1 MSTGN
6 PPKGSAD
13 WLAEQDGADNTTPPA
28 KGTQAW
34 TEQPPQPEPAPKG
47 TEAWTEQHSGENAPA
62 PTESKPTPQTDVAPP
77 ADKGIGVSP
86 QNNADAVMGY
96 DQQIA
101 ALQEAANKTKP
112 ETEEERKK
120 RERREKSKKIIAAV
134 GDGLMA
140 LSNLYFTTRGAP
152 NMYDHKTM
160 SQQTP
165 LQAQLDKLKAE
176 REANA
181 DKYLQYSLKIGDL
194 QNDRAKTLREMEA
207 EQERRKLAREKA
219 QREQEAHGWLAALQP
234 DKQREQAG
242 KATKA
247 EQEAVTAKA
256 EADNAPDLY
265 KAKVDTE
272 KARGEAQRASAT
284 ASRAS
289 ARDHDASAEEHR
301 TNARGRFQW
310 WDEDGNVHYA
320 KTQEE
325 AITKARQHGTL
336 DSEEVTNTTSTESD
350 ATNRG
355 KPVYVKDKDGKP
367 VVQTDK
373 NGKPVVGKDGKPVY
387 VKEKKTSSTTTS
399 KRVFYP
405 GIRKKPAAN
414 KPAPT
419 PTPKPAAKPQ
429 PKANGGKWASGL
441 TL

>member
-13 WLAEQDGADNTTPPA
+13 WLAEQDGADPTPPA
-28 KGTQAW
+28 KGTQVWA
-34 TEQPPQPEPAPKG
+34 EQPPQPEPAPKG

-77 ADKGIGVSP
+77 ADKGLGVSP

-289 ARDHDASAEEHR
+289 ARDHDASARAHDRSNNNEFS
-301 TNARGRFQW
+301 A
-310 WDEDGNVHYA
+310 WDENGREHKFHSAAAAEAFA
-320 KTQEE
+320 K
-325 AITKARQHGTL
+325 QHGTF
-336 DSEEVTNTTSTESD
+336 EETDVTS
-350 ATNRG
+350 
-355 KPVYVKDKDGKP
+355 
-367 VVQTDK
+367 
-373 NGKPVVGKDGKPVY
+373 
-387 VKEKKTSSTTTS
+387 SSTTDSETNGKS
-399 KRVFYP
+399 TTTYKKKSGYAKRVVP
-405 GIRKKPAAN
+405 DN
-414 KPAPT
+414 T
-419 PTPKPAAKPQ
+419 PPSRRGGNDNTPP
-429 PKANGGKWASGL
+429 SRRR
-441 TL
+441 

>member
-47 TEAWTEQHSGENAPA
+47 TEAWTEQYSGENAPA

-77 ADKGIGVSP
+77 ADKGLGVSP

-242 KATKA
+242 KAAKA

-256 EADNAPDLY
+256 EADNAPAY
-265 KAKVDTE
+265 YQGKVKE
-272 KARGEAQRASAT
+272 VE
-284 ASRAS
+284 SR
-289 ARDHDASAEEHR
+289 
-301 TNARGRFQW
+301 
-310 WDEDGNVHYA
+310 
-320 KTQEE
+320 
-325 AITKARQHGTL
+325 
-336 DSEEVTNTTSTESD
+336 
-350 ATNRG
+350 
-355 KPVYVKDKDGKP
+355 
-367 VVQTDK
+367 TDK
-373 NGKPVVGKDGKPVY
+373 NNRQGTSAWVGGNRGGSKSGGRGSAKWAVYGPDGKVVKY
-387 VKEKKTSSTTTS
+387 VQTRDEAISETTRVGGKYPSTVSTSDSTNEYGEKTHTRTE
-399 KRVFYP
+399 R
-405 GIRKKPAAN
+405 
-414 KPAPT
+414 T
-419 PTPKPAAKPQ
+419 PTANRPASKPTAKPQ
-429 PKANGGKWASGL
+429 QKNTSYSNTKALGY
-441 TL
+441 

>member
-77 ADKGIGVSP
+77 ADKGLGVSP

-219 QREQEAHGWLAALQP
+219 QREQEEHGWLAALQP

-242 KATKA
+242 KASKA

-256 EADNAPDLY
+256 EADNAPAY
-265 KAKVDTE
+265 YQGKVKE
-272 KARGEAQRASAT
+272 VE
-284 ASRAS
+284 SR
-289 ARDHDASAEEHR
+289 
-301 TNARGRFQW
+301 
-310 WDEDGNVHYA
+310 
-320 KTQEE
+320 
-325 AITKARQHGTL
+325 
-336 DSEEVTNTTSTESD
+336 
-350 ATNRG
+350 
-355 KPVYVKDKDGKP
+355 
-367 VVQTDK
+367 TDK
-373 NGKPVVGKDGKPVY
+373 NNRQGTSAWVGGNRGGSKSGGRGSAKWAVYGPDGKVVKY
-387 VKEKKTSSTTTS
+387 VQTRDEAISETTRVGGKYPSTVSTSDSTNEYGEKTHTRTE
-399 KRVFYP
+399 R
-405 GIRKKPAAN
+405 
-414 KPAPT
+414 T
-419 PTPKPAAKPQ
+419 PTANRPASKPTAKPQ
-429 PKANGGKWASGL
+429 QKNTSYKNTKALGL
-441 TL
+441 

>member
-13 WLAEQDGADNTTPPA
+13 WLAEQDGADTTPPA

-34 TEQPPQPEPAPKG
+34 AEQPPQPEPAPKG

-77 ADKGIGVSP
+77 ADKGLGVSP

-112 ETEEERKK
+112 GTEEERKK

-219 QREQEAHGWLAALQP
+219 QREQEEHGWLAALQP

-242 KATKA
+242 KASKA

-289 ARDHDASAEEHR
+289 ATDHYASARAHDRSNNNEFS
-301 TNARGRFQW
+301 A
-310 WDEDGNVHYA
+310 WDENGREHKFHSAAAAEAFA
-320 KTQEE
+320 K
-325 AITKARQHGTL
+325 QHGTF
-336 DSEEVTNTTSTESD
+336 EETDVTS
-350 ATNRG
+350 
-355 KPVYVKDKDGKP
+355 
-367 VVQTDK
+367 
-373 NGKPVVGKDGKPVY
+373 
-387 VKEKKTSSTTTS
+387 SSTTDSETNGKS
-399 KRVFYP
+399 TTTYKKKSGYAKRVVP
-405 GIRKKPAAN
+405 DN
-414 KPAPT
+414 T
-419 PTPKPAAKPQ
+419 PPSRRGGNDNTPP
-429 PKANGGKWASGL
+429 SRRR
-441 TL
+441 

>member
-77 ADKGIGVSP
+77 ADKGLGVSP

-181 DKYLQYSLKIGDL
+181 DKYLQYSIKIGDL

-219 QREQEAHGWLAALQP
+219 QREQEEHGWLAALQP
-234 DKQREQAG
+234 DKLREQAG

-247 EQEAVTAKA
+247 EQEGITAKA

-289 ARDHDASAEEHR
+289 ATDHYASARAHDRSNNNEFS
-301 TNARGRFQW
+301 A
-310 WDEDGNVHYA
+310 WDENGREHKFHSAAAAEAFA
-320 KTQEE
+320 K
-325 AITKARQHGTL
+325 QHGTF
-336 DSEEVTNTTSTESD
+336 EETDVTS
-350 ATNRG
+350 
-355 KPVYVKDKDGKP
+355 
-367 VVQTDK
+367 
-373 NGKPVVGKDGKPVY
+373 
-387 VKEKKTSSTTTS
+387 SSTTDSETNGKS
-399 KRVFYP
+399 TTTYKKKSGYAKRVVP
-405 GIRKKPAAN
+405 DN
-414 KPAPT
+414 T
-419 PTPKPAAKPQ
+419 PPSRRGGNDNTPP
-429 PKANGGKWASGL
+429 SRRR
-441 TL
+441 

>member
-13 WLAEQDGADNTTPPA
+13 WLAEQDEADNTTPPA

-77 ADKGIGVSP
+77 ADKGLGVSP

-219 QREQEAHGWLAALQP
+219 QREQEEHGWLAALQP

-242 KATKA
+242 KASKA

-265 KAKVDTE
+265 KEKVNTE
-272 KARGEAQRASAT
+272 KNRGKAAA
-284 ASRAS
+284 
-289 ARDHDASAEEHR
+289 ASAEASHASAVNSYASANEHN

-310 WDEDGNVHYA
+310 WDEDGNMHYA

-325 AITKARQHGTL
+325 AVTKARQHGTL
-336 DSEEVTNTTSTESD
+336 DSVTEDTTSSTDSD
-350 ATNRG
+350 VVHRG
-355 KPVYVKDKDGKP
+355 KVTGGK
-367 VVQTDK
+367 K
-373 NGKPVVGKDGKPVY
+373 NSK
-387 VKEKKTSSTTTS
+387 TTTS
-399 KRVFYP
+399 KKVFYL
-405 GIRKKPAAN
+405 GIRKKTAAS
-414 KPAPT
+414 KPTAQPSK
-419 PTPKPAAKPQ
+419 PTPKPAPKPSGGKQ
-429 PKANGGKWASGL
+429 GGKWASGL

>member
-13 WLAEQDGADNTTPPA
+13 WLAEQDGADTTPPA

-34 TEQPPQPEPAPKG
+34 AEQN
-47 TEAWTEQHSGENAPA
+47 SGENAPA

-77 ADKGIGVSP
+77 ADKGLGVSP

-181 DKYLQYSLKIGDL
+181 DKYLQYSIKIGDL

-219 QREQEAHGWLAALQP
+219 QREQEEHGWLAALQP
-234 DKQREQAG
+234 DKLREQAG

-247 EQEAVTAKA
+247 EQEGITAKA

-289 ARDHDASAEEHR
+289 ATDHYASARAHDRSNNNEFS
-301 TNARGRFQW
+301 A
-310 WDEDGNVHYA
+310 WDENGREHKFRTA
-320 KTQEE
+320 AAAE
-325 AITKARQHGTL
+325 AFARQHGTF
-336 DSEEVTNTTSTESD
+336 EETDVTSTSTTDSD
-350 ATNRG
+350 T
-355 KPVYVKDKDGKP
+355 
-367 VVQTDK
+367 
-373 NGKPVVGKDGKPVY
+373 NGK
-387 VKEKKTSSTTTS
+387 STTTYKKKS
-399 KRVFYP
+399 GYAKRVV
-405 GIRKKPAAN
+405 RQ
-414 KPAPT
+414 
-419 PTPKPAAKPQ
+419 PAAKPATRPQ
-429 PKANGGKWASGL
+429 QRPSYKNTKALGL
-441 TL
+441 

>member
-6 PPKGSAD
+6 PPKGNAD
-13 WLAEQDGADNTTPPA
+13 WLAEQDGADTTPPA

-34 TEQPPQPEPAPKG
+34 AEQPPQPEPA
-47 TEAWTEQHSGENAPA
+47 EAWTEQHSGENAPA

-77 ADKGIGVSP
+77 ADKGLGVSP

-140 LSNLYFTTRGAP
+140 LSDLYFTTRGAP

-219 QREQEAHGWLAALQP
+219 QREQEEHGWLAALQP

-242 KATKA
+242 KASKA

-289 ARDHDASAEEHR
+289 ARDHDASARAHDRSNNNEFS
-301 TNARGRFQW
+301 A
-310 WDEDGNVHYA
+310 WDENGREHKFHSAAAAEAFA
-320 KTQEE
+320 K
-325 AITKARQHGTL
+325 QHGTF
-336 DSEEVTNTTSTESD
+336 EETDVTS
-350 ATNRG
+350 
-355 KPVYVKDKDGKP
+355 
-367 VVQTDK
+367 
-373 NGKPVVGKDGKPVY
+373 
-387 VKEKKTSSTTTS
+387 SSTTDSETNGKS
-399 KRVFYP
+399 TTTYKKKSGYAKRVVP
-405 GIRKKPAAN
+405 DN
-414 KPAPT
+414 T
-419 PTPKPAAKPQ
+419 PPSRRGGNDNTPP
-429 PKANGGKWASGL
+429 SRRR
-441 TL
+441 